1 MQESLSFEYYEPPVL
16 TDIQVTHFTCFTGT
30 KVQIL
35 TLLEGVQPRVASLVL
50 TLLALLVQKY
60 KY

>member
-1 MQESLSFEYYEPPVL
+1 VSPDARVGEREITVRE
-16 TDIQVTHFTCFTGT
+16 TNT
-30 KVQIL
+30 KRPTSAGGARELQ
-35 TLLEGVQPRVASLVL
+35 VL